1 MIVQIPDISYIT
13 IGMVLDTW
21 QSIADTDRQ
30 AKRHAEDMR
39 KRWNCDSYRHS
50 TRADFPSGK

>member
-21 QSIADTDRQ
+21 RSIEDTDRQ
-30 AKRHAEDMR
+30 VKRHAEDMR
-39 KRWNCDSYRHS
+39 KRWNDDSYRHS
-50 TRADFPSGK
+50 TRADITSGN